1 MIIPIR
7 CFTCGKVIADKWNAY
22 KDLIEKDSKDSS
34 KKDKKFT
41 LEEIT
46 ITDKEDPMRYF
57 EKNSQKKS
65 LDKLGI
71 VRMCC
76 VRHFISQVDLVDFI

>member
-22 KDLIEKDSKDSS
+22 KEQIEKDSKSSS

-76 VRHFISQVDLVDFI
+76 VRHFISHVDLIDII

>member
-22 KDLIEKDSKDSS
+22 KEQIEKDSKSSS

-76 VRHFISQVDLVDFI
+76 VKVLFHLPMF